1 MEKQVVAENVD
12 QSRIV
17 LATDLVKK
25 YMWWT
30 MGAGL
35 IPVPLVDVLTISG
48 VQLKMLKEISDIYEI
63 KFNDNKGKS
72 IIAALLGSVVPNSL
86 AFGGLGSLLKIIP
99 LIGPLVGGVSMS
111 LFSGAATYA
120 IGKVFIQHF
129 ETGGTFLD
137 FNTVS
142 VKDYFQA
149 KFEEGKDIANEMNE
163 KKDKKEETV

>member
-1 MEKQVVAENVD
+1 MVAENVD

-111 LFSGAATYA
+111 LFSGGSY
-120 IGKVFIQHF
+120 
-129 ETGGTFLD
+129 LC
-137 FNTVS
+137 NR
-142 VKDYFQA
+142 
-149 KFEEGKDIANEMNE
+149 
-163 KKDKKEETV
+163 